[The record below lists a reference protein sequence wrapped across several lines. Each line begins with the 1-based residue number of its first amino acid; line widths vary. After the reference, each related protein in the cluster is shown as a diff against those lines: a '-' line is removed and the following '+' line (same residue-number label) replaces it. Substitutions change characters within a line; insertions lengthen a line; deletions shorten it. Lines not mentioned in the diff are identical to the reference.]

1 MFFLPLDYCRTMSY
15 TAHSYINTNINQ
27 EVQTMSIC
35 TEMKEFN
42 KTVYYMDTVTNVVGS
57 LDEWLTAEDD
67 SINWNF
73 QEAIDLG
80 LLVQVFNF
88 NGKWEVM

>member
-1 MFFLPLDYCRTMSY
+1 
-15 TAHSYINTNINQ
+15 
-27 EVQTMSIC
+27 MSIC
-35 TEMKEFN
+35 TEEKEFN

-57 LDEWLTAEDD
+57 LDEWLDAAEDNESGD
-67 SINWNF
+67 NWSL
-73 QEAIDLG
+73 ETAIDFG